1 METIKFNF
9 QCRPREV
16 VVFLTTNLENDNR
29 AKFWI
34 IFPDTFHNFQNVLFI
49 VLIVLDLFT
58 RQGIIS
64 YFNMFLKLL
73 QLFNLKKILKRVNSR
88 YCVITSVDL
97 YKDTTPSPPK
107 INYKTNYYYTC
118 ISRGVFLEAV
128 LIFQK

>member
-1 METIKFNF
+1 MKKKIYKFVLVIWRPLNLNF

-16 VVFLTTNLENDNR
+16 VVFLTTHLENDNR

-64 YFNMFLKLL
+64 YFNMFFKLF
-73 QLFNLKKILKRVNSR
+73 QLFNLKKIKKGLIHV
-88 YCVITSVDL
+88 T
-97 YKDTTPSPPK
+97 
-107 INYKTNYYYTC
+107 
-118 ISRGVFLEAV
+118 V
-128 LIFQK
+128 L